1 MNDFVLLTT
10 HPRSKLYSIHGKT
23 AEFTEGHFI
32 HNLKFNSPVHS
43 FSKSSWVHKGSVGM
57 NKTTDRKT

>member
-10 HPRSKLYSIHGKT
+10 HPRSKLHSIHGKT
-23 AEFTEGHFI
+23 AEFTGGHFI

-43 FSKSSWVHKGSVGM
+43 FSKSLG
-57 NKTTDRKT
+57 